1 MALDHSGPQ
10 SLHLQTPNEHQ
21 PWHPTGY
28 FETVNLNRVKN
39 MIDDKEPCQSEDSVE
54 LLRSY
59 SIIIKN
65 LTADQGPGR
74 LKLHF

>member
-1 MALDHSGPQ
+1 
-10 SLHLQTPNEHQ
+10 
-21 PWHPTGY
+21 
-28 FETVNLNRVKN
+28 
-39 MIDDKEPCQSEDSVE
+39 MIEDKEPCQSEDSVE

-59 SIIIKN
+59 SIIMKN